1 MNKPSPKRRE
11 RSPDEPEITQE
22 ESVPTDG
29 SDTEG
34 EEQMKKVGNRKLQ
47 DPGDA
52 ERKTPPTSPEAVRGP
67 RAAAAAQWRCL
78 VPKKGDA
85 LQPGGRAS

>member
-1 MNKPSPKRRE
+1 MNTPTPPPASRPK

-34 EEQMKKVGNRKLQ
+34 EEMMKKVENKKLE
-47 DPGDA
+47 DPGSA
-52 ERKTPPTSPEAVRGP
+52 EHKTPEKS
-67 RAAAAAQWRCL
+67 
-78 VPKKGDA
+78 
-85 LQPGGRAS
+85 

>member
-1 MNKPSPKRRE
+1 MNKPSPKRRD

-29 SDTEG
+29 KDTEG
-34 EEQMKKVGNRKLQ
+34 EELMKEVDNKKLE

-52 ERKTPPTSPEAVRGP
+52 EHKTPDKS
-67 RAAAAAQWRCL
+67 
-78 VPKKGDA
+78 
-85 LQPGGRAS
+85 

>member
-1 MNKPSPKRRE
+1 MNTPTSPTSPRGK

-34 EEQMKKVGNRKLQ
+34 EDMMKKVENSKLE
-47 DPGDA
+47 DPGEA
-52 ERKTPPTSPEAVRGP
+52 EHKTPEKS
-67 RAAAAAQWRCL
+67 
-78 VPKKGDA
+78 
-85 LQPGGRAS
+85 